1 MEHSGSDST
10 ASHRYQRRSSAA
22 VCMSAAQGP
31 GACKTGAP
39 VEEREVCRDV
49 ALVEAYRKGAPAAA
63 RAVPVEETTALVE
76 EKV

>member
-1 MEHSGSDST
+1 
-10 ASHRYQRRSSAA
+10 
-22 VCMSAAQGP
+22 
-31 GACKTGAP
+31 

-49 ALVEAYRKGAPAAA
+49 ALVEADRKGAPAAA